1 MEHRLTAL
9 GVTGQGS
16 PLTLRHP
23 ILGEGHLALLGR
35 LRAALTRPPPHS
47 PGSRDHSRQPSP
59 RPGDA
64 VAMTTKVSRGR
75 RWGHAETTA
84 LLLVV
89 RIEGGSIV
97 TQLDQSVG

>member
-23 ILGEGHLALLGR
+23 ILSEGHLALLGR
-35 LRAALTRPPPHS
+35 LRAANPPPS
-47 PGSRDHSRQPSP
+47 PLPRRPRPQQAASP
-59 RPGDA
+59 PPGDA

-84 LLLVV
+84 LLSVV
-89 RIEGGSIV
+89 GIEGGSIV
-97 TQLDQSVG
+97 TQLDQSLG